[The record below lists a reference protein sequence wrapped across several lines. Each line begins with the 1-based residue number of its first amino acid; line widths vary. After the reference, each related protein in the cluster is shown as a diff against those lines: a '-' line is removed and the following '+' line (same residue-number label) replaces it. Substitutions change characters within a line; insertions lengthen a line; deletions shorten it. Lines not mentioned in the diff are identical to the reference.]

1 MDQSQQAAP
10 DTIDLK
16 QLLSVLNAYKKGD
29 FTARMPV
36 DLAGVSG
43 KIADTLD
50 QIIDMAEQTTVEY
63 ARVAKAVGRQGRI
76 DQRIDVV
83 GARGGGLAQQNIS
96 SNSIIN
102 DLVSP
107 MSEMI
112 HVIGAVSEG
121 DLSQI
126 VPMDIEG
133 VKLQGQTLKSAKS

>member
-50 QIIDMAEQTTVEY
+50 QIIDMA
-63 ARVAKAVGRQGRI
+63 
-76 DQRIDVV
+76 
-83 GARGGGLAQQNIS
+83 
-96 SNSIIN
+96 
-102 DLVSP
+102 
-107 MSEMI
+107 
-112 HVIGAVSEG
+112 
-121 DLSQI
+121 
-126 VPMDIEG
+126 
-133 VKLQGQTLKSAKS
+133 